1 MFAFWRAACHFR
13 NMPELPAQEKNPQET
28 AKKRVWGGAQEGAG
42 RPPMQFTDEQRNQ
55 VEKLAGYGLP
65 QADIAAL
72 VTPDGI
78 SVDALRA
85 HFRKELDQGRAK
97 ANSGVGQRLWQK
109 AMDGDTAS
117 LIWWSK
123 AQMRWREET
132 NVQAVAPVTIN
143 LAWLPGRGVDR
154 DDGRNVVDVIDV
166 TAQPVENIEQLP
178 EAHRVTGPKGDE

>member
-1 MFAFWRAACHFR
+1 MFAFSRAACHFR
-13 NMPELPAQEKNPQET
+13 NMPDNSAQENGSAQIVRKGP
-28 AKKRVWGGAQEGAG
+28 GGPRPGAG
-42 RPPMQFTDEQRNQ
+42 RPAFKFTDEQRNQ
-55 VEKLAGYGLP
+55 VEKLAGYGVP
-65 QADIAAL
+65 HNDIAAL
-72 VTPDGI
+72 VGDGI
-78 SVDALRA
+78 DADTLRQ

-143 LAWLPGRGVDR
+143 LAWLPERGVD
-154 DDGRNVVDVIDV
+154 GRNTVEVIDV
-166 TAQPVENIEQLP
+166 TAQPVGSVEQLP

>member
-1 MFAFWRAACHFR
+1 
-13 NMPELPAQEKNPQET
+13 MPELPAQEKNPQET

-42 RPPMQFTDEQRNQ
+42 RPPMQFSDEQRKL
-55 VEKLAGYGLP
+55 VESMSGYGVP

-72 VTPDGI
+72 VGESGI
-78 SVDALRA
+78 SVDTLRA

-97 ANSGVGQRLWQK
+97 ANAKVGQTLFQK
-109 AMDGDTAS
+109 ATGGDTAS

-123 AQMRWREET
+123 AQMRWREEVNT
-132 NVQAVAPVTIN
+132 QLTAPVTIN

>member
-1 MFAFWRAACHFR
+1 VSKG
-13 NMPELPAQEKNPQET
+13 P
-28 AKKRVWGGAQEGAG
+28 GGPRPGAG
-42 RPPMQFTDEQRNQ
+42 KPPFKFTQEEREL

-65 QADIAAL
+65 QVDIAAL
-72 VTPDGI
+72 VGDGI
-78 SVDALRA
+78 DPDTLRQ

-132 NVQAVAPVTIN
+132 NVAAVAPVTIN
-143 LAWLPGRGVDR
+143 LAWLPARGV
-154 DDGRNVVDVIDV
+154 DGRNVVDVIDV

-178 EAHRVTGPKGDE
+178 EAHRVTGPKVEK